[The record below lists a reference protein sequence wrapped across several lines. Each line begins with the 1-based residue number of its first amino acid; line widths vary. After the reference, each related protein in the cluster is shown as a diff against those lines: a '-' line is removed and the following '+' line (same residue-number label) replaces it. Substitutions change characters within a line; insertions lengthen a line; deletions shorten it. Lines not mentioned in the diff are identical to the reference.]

1 MSPPLPHHDPDIGQP
16 LTASQLDLQAL
27 IDAASG
33 LSTLINLDG
42 QILAINQAGATRF
55 GIDQLAARNH
65 NLFAFFPDAVASR
78 RREMIDTT
86 ARERHPM
93 VFEDTRDG
101 RDYRHSVVP
110 VIDPD
115 GEIRRVAIFTT
126 DITKQNAASAELRKS
141 EAQYRFL
148 AENTADVV
156 WQLDSE
162 LCFVYISKADESL
175 RGIPHDQVIG
185 TSVWDFYPPQGKAI
199 LLAAIEARNAKEAR
213 GERVT
218 QPLYIETPQL
228 RHDGS
233 EVWVETVSTRIYD
246 ENGKLTGYIGV
257 TRNIEE
263 RRRYQAQQENAN
275 QQLQAQLAEITAL
288 QNQLRDKAMRD
299 GLTGLYNRHYLHETL
314 PRELARAERDA
325 QPLAMVMIDIDH
337 FKTINDTHGHMA
349 GDLALQRIAET
360 LLALTR
366 ESDLVCRFG
375 GEEFLVALPGMTL
388 QDALTR
394 TEIWRA
400 AIAAIRLEHA
410 GRCFQLTASLGIAAF
425 PDHGRNDAALLD
437 NADTALYAAKH
448 AGRDRIRAY
457 TAGPSTTHK
466 P

>member
-1 MSPPLPHHDPDIGQP
+1 
-16 LTASQLDLQAL
+16 
-27 IDAASG
+27 
-33 LSTLINLDG
+33 
-42 QILAINQAGATRF
+42 
-55 GIDQLAARNH
+55 
-65 NLFAFFPDAVASR
+65 
-78 RREMIDTT
+78 
-86 ARERHPM
+86 
-93 VFEDTRDG
+93 
-101 RDYRHSVVP
+101 
-110 VIDPD
+110 
-115 GEIRRVAIFTT
+115 
-126 DITKQNAASAELRKS
+126 LRKS

-156 WQLDSE
+156 WQLDRE
-162 LCFVYISKADESL
+162 LRFVYISKADENL
-175 RGIPHDQVIG
+175 RGIPHEQVIG

-199 LLAAIEARNAKEAR
+199 LLAAIEARNAREAR

-228 RHDGS
+228 RGDGS

-246 ENGKLTGYIGV
+246 ESGKLTGYIGV

-263 RRRYQAQQENAN
+263 RRRYQAMQETAN
-275 QQLQAQLAEITAL
+275 QQLQAQLAEITVL
-288 QNQLRDKAMRD
+288 QNQLREKAMRD

-314 PRELARAERDA
+314 PRELARAEREA
-325 QPLAMVMIDIDH
+325 QPLAVVMIDIDH
-337 FKTINDTHGHMA
+337 FKAINDTHGHMA
-349 GDLALQRIAET
+349 GDQALQRIAEI
-360 LLALTR
+360 LLQQTR
-366 ESDLVCRFG
+366 DSDLVCRFG

-394 TEIWRA
+394 TERWRA

-425 PDHGRNDAALLD
+425 PDHGRHDATLLE

-457 TAGPSTTHK
+457 TAATSPAHK